1 MKILIIR
8 HGEPDYSIDSLT
20 HKGWREAELLSRRL
34 CEMDIAD
41 FYVSP
46 LGRAKDTARPT
57 LEKLGREAEVL
68 PWLREFR
75 GTVINPNTG
84 EKRIPWNLAPRYWTK
99 QPELY
104 ERDGWRENGLFRTGD
119 MLEVYDET
127 AAGVDALLAKYGY
140 VRDGG
145 VYLCEHNDEITI
157 VLFCHF
163 ALGMTILSHLLGIS
177 PSVMWQC
184 FFMPTS
190 SVTTLI
196 TEERV
201 KGEVFF
207 KCMQMGDTSHLY
219 AGGEPVSHSGLYQEV
234 MGQGIVKEA
243 KS

>member
-20 HKGWREAELLSRRL
+20 HKGWHEAELLSERL
-34 CEMDIAD
+34 CRMRLDGL
-41 FYVSP
+41 YVSP
-46 LGRAKDTARPT
+46 MGRARDTARPT

-68 PWLREFR
+68 DWLHEFR
-75 GTVINPNTG
+75 GCIVNPNSG
-84 EKRIPWNLAPRYWTK
+84 QRSLPWNLSPQYWTK

-104 ERDGWRENGLFRTGD
+104 DRQAWRENGLFRSGD
-119 MLEVYDET
+119 VAEVYDAT
-127 AAGVDALLAKYGY
+127 AAGVDTLLARYGY

-145 VYLCEHNDEITI
+145 IWRCAGNDETTI

-163 ALGMTILSHLLGIS
+163 GVGMVMLSYLLDVS

-184 FFMPTS
+184 FFMPAS
-190 SVTTLI
+190 SVTTLV

-207 KCMQMGDTSHLY
+207 KCMQLGDTSHLY
-219 AGGEPVSHSGLYQEV
+219 AGSEQVSKAGLYREV
-234 MGQGIVKEA
+234 FGRGDVKEA
-243 KS
+243 Q

>member
-20 HKGWREAELLSRRL
+20 HKGWHEAELLSERL
-34 CEMDIAD
+34 CRMRLDGL
-41 FYVSP
+41 YVSP
-46 LGRAKDTARPT
+46 MGRARDTARPT

-68 PWLREFR
+68 DWLHEFR
-75 GTVINPNTG
+75 GCIVNPNSG
-84 EKRIPWNLAPRYWTK
+84 QRSLPWNLSPQYWTK

-104 ERDGWRENGLFRTGD
+104 DRQAWRENGLFRSGD
-119 MLEVYDET
+119 VAEVYDAT
-127 AAGVDALLAKYGY
+127 AAGVDALLARYGY

-145 VYLCEHNDEITI
+145 IWRCAGNDETTI

-163 ALGMTILSHLLGIS
+163 GVGMVMLSYLLDVS

-184 FFMPTS
+184 FFMPAS
-190 SVTTLI
+190 SVTTLV

-207 KCMQMGDTSHLY
+207 KCMQVGDTSHLY
-219 AGGEPVSHSGLYQEV
+219 AAGEAVSHSGLYCECYQ
-234 MGQGIVKEA
+234 QGSVKEA
-243 KS
+243 Q